1 MSVKQFIYK
10 IKEYLNE
17 QIFKEIQKIYGEPI
31 YDISEEDVKMLLYYI
46 DNSEE
51 ILKKYG
57 SLKKWE
63 KSMKKNAKK
72 IYNL

>member
-1 MSVKQFIYK
+1 MSIKQFIYK

-17 QIFKEIQKIYGEPI
+17 QMFKEIQKIYGEPI
-31 YDISEEDVKMLLYYI
+31 YDVSEEDVKMLLYYI

-51 ILKKYG
+51 ILQKYG

-63 KSMKKNAKK
+63 KSMKKNVKK

>member
-1 MSVKQFIYK
+1 MSIKQFIYK
-10 IKEYLNE
+10 IKDYLNE
-17 QIFKEIQKIYGEPI
+17 QMFKEIQKIYGEPI

-63 KSMKKNAKK
+63 KSMKKNVKK

>member
-1 MSVKQFIYK
+1 MSIKRFIYK

-17 QIFKEIQKIYGEPI
+17 QMFKEIQKIYGEPI
-31 YDISEEDVKMLLYYI
+31 YDVSEEDVKMLLYYI

-51 ILKKYG
+51 ILQKYG

-63 KSMKKNAKK
+63 KSMKKNVKK

>member
-1 MSVKQFIYK
+1 MSIKQFIYK

>member
-1 MSVKQFIYK
+1 MSIKQFIYK

-17 QIFKEIQKIYGEPI
+17 QMFKEIQKIYGEPI

-57 SLKKWE
+57 SLKKMGKINEE
-63 KSMKKNAKK
+63 KCQKN
-72 IYNL
+72 I

>member
-1 MSVKQFIYK
+1 MSIKQFIYK

-17 QIFKEIQKIYGEPI
+17 QMFKEIQKIYGEPI
-31 YDISEEDVKMLLYYI
+31 YDISEEDVKMLLHYI

-63 KSMKKNAKK
+63 KSMKKNVKK

>member
-1 MSVKQFIYK
+1 MSIKQFIYK

-17 QIFKEIQKIYGEPI
+17 QMFKEIQKIYGEPI

>member
-1 MSVKQFIYK
+1 MSIKQFIYK

-17 QIFKEIQKIYGEPI
+17 QMFKEIQKIYGEPI
-31 YDISEEDVKMLLYYI
+31 YDVSEEDVKMLLYYI
-46 DNSEE
+46 DNYEE
-51 ILKKYG
+51 ILQKYG

-63 KSMKKNAKK
+63 KSMKKNVKK

>member
-1 MSVKQFIYK
+1 MSIKQFIYK

-17 QIFKEIQKIYGEPI
+17 QMFKEIPKIYGEPI

-63 KSMKKNAKK
+63 KSMKKNVKK

>member
-1 MSVKQFIYK
+1 MSIKQFIYK

-17 QIFKEIQKIYGEPI
+17 QMFKEIQKIYGEPI

-63 KSMKKNAKK
+63 KSMKKNVKK

>member
-1 MSVKQFIYK
+1 MSIKQFIYK

-17 QIFKEIQKIYGEPI
+17 QMFKEIQKIYGEPI
-31 YDISEEDVKMLLYYI
+31 YDDSEEDVKMLLYYI

-51 ILKKYG
+51 ILQKYG

-63 KSMKKNAKK
+63 KSMKKNVKK

>member
-1 MSVKQFIYK
+1 MSIKQFIYK
-10 IKEYLNE
+10 IKESLNE
-17 QIFKEIQKIYGEPI
+17 QMFKEIQKIYGEPI

-63 KSMKKNAKK
+63 KSMKKNVKK

>member
-1 MSVKQFIYK
+1 MSIKQFIYK

-17 QIFKEIQKIYGEPI
+17 QMFKEIQKIYGEPI

-46 DNSEE
+46 DNSKE

-63 KSMKKNAKK
+63 KSMKKNVKK

>member
-1 MSVKQFIYK
+1 MSIKQFIYK

-17 QIFKEIQKIYGEPI
+17 Q
-31 YDISEEDVKMLLYYI
+31 MLMYYI
-46 DNSEE
+46 DKTEE

-63 KSMKKNAKK
+63 KSMKKC
-72 IYNL
+72 

>member
-1 MSVKQFIYK
+1 MSIKQFIYK

-17 QIFKEIQKIYGEPI
+17 QMFKEFQKIYGEPI
-31 YDISEEDVKMLLYYI
+31 YNISEEDVKMLLYYI

-63 KSMKKNAKK
+63 KSMKKNVKK